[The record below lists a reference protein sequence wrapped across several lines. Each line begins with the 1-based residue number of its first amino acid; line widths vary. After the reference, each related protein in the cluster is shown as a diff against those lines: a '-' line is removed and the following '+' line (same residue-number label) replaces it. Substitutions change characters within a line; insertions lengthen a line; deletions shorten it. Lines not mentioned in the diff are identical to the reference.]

1 MRYIETWGSPD
12 LRENI
17 NETQEHDVDGERRAI
32 GMNTVRVADFEIGA
46 GNPLALLAGPCVLEG
61 LERCLYIGRTIRDI
75 TRRLGIPYVFKASFD
90 KANRSS
96 FNGFRG
102 PGLAKGLE
110 MLQTIKE
117 ELGVPIVTDIHTE
130 AQAAP
135 AAKVADILQ
144 IPAFL
149 CRQTDLLYTAAQTGR
164 VINVKK
170 GQFLAPKD
178 MRNVVD
184 KLLEGGNSNI
194 LLTERGASFG
204 YNNLVVDMRSFP
216 IMRSFG
222 YPVVFDA
229 THSVQL
235 PGGAGTSSAGNREY
249 VEYLARAAVGAGV
262 DALFME
268 VHDNPEEAL
277 CDGPNSVYLDKLEDL
292 LKDALAIY
300 HIVRP
305 KLS

>member
-1 MRYIETWGSPD
+1 
-12 LRENI
+12 
-17 NETQEHDVDGERRAI
+17 
-32 GMNTVRVADFEIGA
+32 MNTVRVADFEIGA
-46 GNPLALLAGPCVLEG
+46 GNPLALLAGPCVLES

-102 PGLAKGLE
+102 PGLVKGLE
-110 MLQTIKE
+110 MLQTIKD
-117 ELGVPIVTDIHTE
+117 ELGVPIITDIHTE

-300 HIVRP
+300 NIVRP
-305 KLS
+305 RLA

>member
-1 MRYIETWGSPD
+1 
-12 LRENI
+12 
-17 NETQEHDVDGERRAI
+17 
-32 GMNTVRVADFEIGA
+32 MNKVKVADFEIGA
-46 GNPLALLAGPCVLEG
+46 GEPLALLAGPCVLEG
-61 LERCLYIGRTIRDI
+61 LDRCLYIGRTIKEI
-75 TRRLGIPYVFKASFD
+75 TQRLGIPYVFKASFD

-102 PGLAKGLE
+102 PGLKKGLE
-110 MLQTIKE
+110 MLQTIKQ
-117 ELGVPIVTDIHTE
+117 ELQVPIVTDIHDISQVE
-130 AQAAP
+130 P

-149 CRQTDLLYTAAQTGR
+149 CRQTDLLYAAAKSGC
-164 VINVKK
+164 VVNVKK
-170 GQFLAPKD
+170 GQFMAPAD

-184 KLLEGGNSNI
+184 KLHEGGSSKI

-222 YPVVFDA
+222 YPVIFDA

-249 VEYLARAAVGAGV
+249 VEYLTRAAVGAGV
-262 DALFME
+262 DGLFME

-277 CDGPNSVYLDKLEDL
+277 CDGPNMVYLDKLEDL
-292 LKDALAIY
+292 LKDALAINA
-300 HIVRP
+300 IVKKKR
-305 KLS
+305 